1 MTLYLKLSVQ
11 DHTKIISMNKD
22 QKRVLKEYPN
32 AKMLMLEDGS
42 YVVECN
48 DAVLTEEYFM
58 PTAYDTDT
66 AWKYAALACKT
77 TQNFNR
83 THPERLSLIDIES
96 KLSRIQKRKKNA
108 KKN

>member
-1 MTLYLKLSVQ
+1 
-11 DHTKIISMNKD
+11 MNKD
-22 QKRVLKEYPN
+22 QKRVLKQYPN
-32 AKMLMLEDGS
+32 AKLLILEDGS
-42 YVVECN
+42 YVIENN
-48 DAVLTEEYFM
+48 DTVLAEEYFM
-58 PTAYDTDT
+58 PSAYDIDT

-83 THPERLSLIDIES
+83 THPERMSLLDIES

>member
-11 DHTKIISMNKD
+11 DHTKTFTMNKD
-22 QKRVLKEYPN
+22 QKRVLKQYPN
-32 AKMLMLEDGS
+32 AKLLILEDGS
-42 YVVECN
+42 YVIENN
-48 DAVLTEEYFM
+48 DTVLAEEYFM
-58 PTAYDTDT
+58 PSAYDTDT

-83 THPERLSLIDIES
+83 THPERMSLLDIES